1 MPRSRNVTT
10 KKQVNSII
18 GFTAMDVFAEH
29 IHRGKTDHLILDRF
43 GDKSYQCSRDS
54 A

>member
-1 MPRSRNVTT
+1 MPRSRNVTI
-10 KKQVNSII
+10 KKQSNPIVVP
-18 GFTAMDVFAEH
+18 TAMDVFGEH